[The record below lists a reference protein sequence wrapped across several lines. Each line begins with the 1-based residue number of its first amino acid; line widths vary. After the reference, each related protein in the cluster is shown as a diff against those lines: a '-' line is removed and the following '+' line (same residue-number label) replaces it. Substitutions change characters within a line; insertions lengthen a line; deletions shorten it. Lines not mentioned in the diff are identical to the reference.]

1 MKKES
6 FTSFMKQVAADLQQS
21 GNLGTAHVYR
31 SSLNAI
37 LTFQGSGC
45 LSRFLFFRNRKAWS
59 FGK

>member
-31 SSLNAI
+31 
-37 LTFQGSGC
+37 GSFECDSCFSGIGK
-45 LSRFLFFRNRKAWS
+45 RWS

>member
-21 GNLGTAHVYR
+21 GN
-31 SSLNAI
+31 
-37 LTFQGSGC
+37 
-45 LSRFLFFRNRKAWS
+45 FRNRKAWS